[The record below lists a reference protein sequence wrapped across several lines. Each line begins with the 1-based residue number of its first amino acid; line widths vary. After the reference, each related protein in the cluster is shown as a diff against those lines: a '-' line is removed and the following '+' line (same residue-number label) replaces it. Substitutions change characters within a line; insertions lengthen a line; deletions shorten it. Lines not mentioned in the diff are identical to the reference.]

1 MSKLGSRVARC
12 IGTGRCGVL
21 ANRKTFILFLAR
33 TIAVFMVH
41 VKLSTILAQ

>member
-1 MSKLGSRVARC
+1 MSKVGSRVARY

-21 ANRKTFILFLAR
+21 ANRITFILFFAR

-41 VKLSTILAQ
+41 VKLSTNLVQ